1 MNSLSSIFKENIHKM
16 DTTCKTLLRKTKCYL
31 GSESQKLFP
40 KLLNIKEHHCS
51 VNRGVAKAREGEDSP
66 CPT

>member
-1 MNSLSSIFKENIHKM
+1 M
-16 DTTCKTLLRKTKCYL
+16 DTTCKTLFRKTKCYL